1 MDVFSLMAS
10 LGLNKDSYDSGL
22 SSAETTATQVGNKI
36 GSAMTTIAS
45 ATVAGITAAA
55 TAVGALVKQ
64 SVEAYGDYE
73 QLVGGVETLFGT
85 GGQDLVE
92 YAKSVGKTT
101 GEVKDEY
108 FSLLSAQETVME
120 NAANAYQTAGLSA
133 NDYMEQV
140 TSFAAALTSSLDG
153 NTAAAAKKADVAITD
168 MADNAN
174 KMGTSMEA
182 IQNAYNGFAK
192 QNYTMLD
199 NLKLGYG
206 GTKDEMERLLSDAE
220 KISGIK
226 YDVSSYADIV
236 DAIHVV
242 QEEMGITGTTSKEA
256 ASTIQ
261 GSLSMMKAAWENLIT
276 GIANEDADF
285 DSLINNMITSV
296 EAVANNILPR
306 VQVALEGVGTLVTEM
321 VPAILEKALPMIN
334 EFLPQLAT
342 VGSNMISSLL
352 TGVSAN
358 FRDITKTVLSVLGT
372 IADCITTNL
381 PALIAAGQQMTI
393 SLLQGL
399 TENSGS
405 AFSAISEMLTQ
416 ISDTIMENLPVI
428 LECGLQLIQTLA
440 QGIAD
445 ALPELI
451 PAGINIILELVDMLT
466 NPDNL
471 TSLVDSAVNIILALV
486 NGLIAALPQLIQ
498 AIPTII
504 ENLVQA
510 IVDNLPTILEAGVQ
524 IIGVLVQAI
533 IENLPLIVAAA
544 VEIIFSLIEG
554 LVETIP
560 DLLLAFADLMTEIQ
574 ASILESL
581 PGFIDGGIQV
591 VGAIIQGLLSMVGT
605 LIETGLKLAAN
616 IVKGISNHFS
626 RLYQAG
632 QEVVTKVKEGFSQR
646 VADAK
651 QWGQDMIQNFIDG
664 ILAKWNA
671 LKDTVRSVADSVA
684 SFLHFSEPDE
694 GPLSNFHTYAP
705 DMMEL
710 FAKGVRDN
718 THVVTDQIAKSFD
731 FGELGNF
738 TVAGVNIG
746 GVTGMESAGVTYNQ
760 TINVNQEVSTADE
773 LARAVRIESRYGLM
787 RGVALG

>member
-10 LGLNKDSYDSGL
+10 LGLNKDSYDAGL
-22 SSAETTATQVGNKI
+22 SSAETTASQVGSKI
-36 GSAMTTIAS
+36 GSAMSTIAT

-108 FSLLSAQETVME
+108 FSLLSAQDTVME

-153 NTAAAAKKADVAITD
+153 NTAAAAKKADLAITD

-182 IQNAYNGFAK
+182 IQNAYNGFSK

-206 GTKDEMERLLSDAE
+206 GTKDEMERLLADAE

-242 QEEMGITGTTSKEA
+242 QENMGITDTTAKEA

-261 GSLSMMKAAWENLIT
+261 GSLSMMQAAWENLIT

-321 VPAILEKALPMIN
+321 VPVILEKALPMIN

-342 VGSNMISSLL
+342 AGSGMISSLL

-358 FRDITKTVLSVLGT
+358 FSDITKTILSVLGT
-372 IADCITTNL
+372 ITDCITTNL
-381 PALIAAGQQMTI
+381 PALIEAGQQMTI

-440 QGIAD
+440 QGLAE

-451 PAGINIILELVDMLT
+451 PAAVNIILELVNMLT
-466 NPDNL
+466 NPSYL
-471 TSLVDSAVNIILALV
+471 TSLVNSAVDIMLALV
-486 NGLIAALPQLIQ
+486 NGLIAAIPQLIE

-504 ENLVQA
+504 ESLVTA
-510 IVDNLPTILEAGVQ
+510 IVENLPTIIEAGIQ
-524 IIGVLVQAI
+524 IIGALEQAI
-533 IENLPLIVAAA
+533 IENLPLIIAAA
-544 VEIIFSLIEG
+544 IEIVFAINEGLIEA
-554 LVETIP
+554 LP
-560 DLLLAFADLMTEIQ
+560 DLLLAMWQLITELV
-574 ASILESL
+574 ASIIESL
-581 PGFIDGGIQV
+581 PEFIDGGIKI
-591 VGAIIQGLLSMVGT
+591 VGAIVKGLISMLGT
-605 LIETGLKLAAN
+605 LVETGIKFVTN
-616 IVKGISNHFS
+616 IIKGVTDSFD
-626 RLYQAG
+626 RLMQAG
-632 QEVVTKVKEGFSQR
+632 RDVVDAVKNGFRQKVE
-646 VADAK
+646 DAK
-651 QWGQDMIQNFIDG
+651 QWGKDMIQNFIDG